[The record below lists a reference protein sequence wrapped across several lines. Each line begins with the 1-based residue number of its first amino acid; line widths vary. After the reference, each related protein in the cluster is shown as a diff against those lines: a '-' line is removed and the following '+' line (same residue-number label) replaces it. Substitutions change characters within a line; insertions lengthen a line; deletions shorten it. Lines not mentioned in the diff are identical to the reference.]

1 MPTGK
6 KAAGLQIERRK
17 LADLSPAA
25 YNPRTELHPGDPA
38 YEKIVRSIEDF
49 GYCDP
54 IIINSDGT
62 IIGGHQRAKVLQ
74 DIGAEYADVV
84 VVDLPPDKE
93 KALNIALNKITGQW
107 DEAKLTDLIADLDI
121 EGYDLE
127 KTGYTGEELEAI
139 LEQTRIRPED
149 FSQDFT
155 LPNRDTMLTHT
166 RHATLHI
173 KQIELIQ
180 KVIDYVTEEGVGET
194 YGNTDRNGNA
204 IGKVAREWLAAN
216 TTSDTSDDF

>member
-1 MPTGK
+1 MPEK
-6 KAAGLQIERRK
+6 NKAAGLQFQRRK
-17 LADLSPAA
+17 LAELLPAS
-25 YNPRTELHPGDPA
+25 YNPRTKLKPGDPA

-54 IIINSDGT
+54 IIVNQDGT
-62 IIGGHQRAKVLQ
+62 IVGGHQRAQVLQ
-74 DIGAEYADVV
+74 DLGAEEADVV

-107 DEAKLTDLIADLDI
+107 DEAKLTELIGELDV
-121 EGYDLE
+121 EDYDLE
-127 KTGYTGEELEAI
+127 KTGYTGDELAAM

-155 LPNRDTMLTHT
+155 LPDRQSVLAHT
-166 RHATLHI
+166 RHVTLHK
-173 KQIELIQ
+173 KQIALIER
-180 KVIDYVTEEGVGET
+180 VVEYIEAEGFGET

-204 IGKVAREWLAAN
+204 IGKVVREWLAAN
-216 TTSDTSDDF
+216 TASDIPDDF